1 MKIED
6 SWTFNS
12 CDTAQAFD
20 SHVREQLPW
29 YSMVTDAVA
38 TIARAYLRTGGLV
51 YDIGASTGNVGRAI
65 SGLLS
70 SRQGRLIAIEPSQQM
85 ASKYQGPGDLH
96 IIDACDV
103 DTFERFDVAICML
116 SLMFMPMTRRRSL
129 FAKLEA
135 ARNPDGCIVVVDK
148 FATTQGNMANI
159 ARHITLRA
167 KLASGVDMES
177 IAKKELSL
185 LGVQVPLQE
194 GEIPRD
200 CYEFFRFGEF
210 AGYVMPMTAGGGA

>member
-1 MKIED
+1 MNIGD
-6 SWTFNS
+6 SWTFDS

-29 YSMVTDAVA
+29 YSMVTGAVA

-51 YDIGASTGNVGRAI
+51 YDIGASTGNVGMAI
-65 SGLLS
+65 DGLLL

-85 ASKYQGPGDLH
+85 AGRYQGPGNLH
-96 IIDACDV
+96 VIDACDV
-103 DTFERFDVAICML
+103 EKFEPFDIAICML
-116 SLMFMPMTRRRSL
+116 SLMFMPIARRRSL
-129 FAKLEA
+129 LAKLEA

-148 FATTQGNMANI
+148 FATTQANMATI

-185 LGVQVPLQE
+185 LGVQLPLQE
-194 GEIPRD
+194 WEVPQDR
-200 CYEFFRFGEF
+200 YEFFRFGEF
-210 AGYVMPMTAGGGA
+210 AGYVMPMTAGAV